1 MPGDGA
7 QLFQCF
13 CNALRPLAVLFFLGN
28 FPSQLHKFYYLAGV
42 KELYCF
48 VVRHSTF
55 TLALDEV
62 ERRALDHAIAILLY
76 KVAAAAVRCRPA
88 ASQRPVEQ

>member
-1 MPGDGA
+1 M
-7 QLFQCF
+7 
-13 CNALRPLAVLFFLGN
+13 VLNCSNVFAMRFDPWQSFFFLGN